1 MLCSRLLSFV
11 TQVKQSKVKK
21 IWHSIAK
28 EESRRRMS
36 SESAVL
42 AAEPA
47 PASNGPPSD
56 KEDKKRV
63 LKSRGDL
70 VKLVKFVVRS
80 FGKQQSALERNRELS
95 HFDERGICFNC
106 FFLSFF

>member
-56 KEDKKRV
+56 KEDKKRCRAEIFG
-63 LKSRGDL
+63 LPAIKKRP
-70 VKLVKFVVRS
+70 KF
-80 FGKQQSALERNRELS
+80 FQSHPLILI
-95 HFDERGICFNC
+95 FIC
-106 FFLSFF
+106 LL